1 MLLNTLV
8 KVLVHARYGI
18 FQEENRRSICKIG
31 GSRDRE
37 GWDRMGW
44 KEGRV
49 RGGSAHILQGYKE
62 ERKLIFGTEGS
73 KRIMYSA
80 DQISLQEVA

>member
-1 MLLNTLV
+1 MHVMEFSKRKTAVQFAKLAD
-8 KVLVHARYGI
+8 HAIARDGI
-18 FQEENRRSICKIG
+18 E
-31 GSRDRE
+31 
-37 GWDRMGW
+37 WDGR